1 MIEKFNGIIYFIIF
15 LIHFA
20 GVGLYAYQLLGN
32 TEKFREKFAIDVTA
46 TSTMRMLGGMLAGV
60 FLMALYILFVRP
72 NGVEGTWAF
81 FNLVFVQNLCVL
93 LANTYSVMIDKTG
106 VKNNSIEAVIAPLI
120 FTILIA
126 ILIYGLSDKIY
137 IY

>member
-1 MIEKFNGIIYFIIF
+1 MIEKFNGIFYFIIF

-20 GVGLYAYQLLGN
+20 GLGLYAYQLIVN
-32 TEKFREKFAIDVTA
+32 TKKFREKFAIDVTA
-46 TSTMRMLGGMLAGV
+46 TSTMRMLGGMLIGV

-72 NGVEGTWAF
+72 NGVQGTWAF
-81 FNLVFVQNLCVL
+81 FNLVFVQNFCVL
-93 LANTYSVMIDKTG
+93 LVNAYTVLIDKTG
-106 VKNNSIEAVIAPLI
+106 VRSNSIEAVIAPFV
-120 FTILIA
+120 FTALIA

>member
-1 MIEKFNGIIYFIIF
+1 MIEKFNGIFYFIIF

-20 GVGLYAYQLLGN
+20 GLGLYAYQLIVN
-32 TEKFREKFAIDVTA
+32 TKKFREKFAIDVTA
-46 TSTMRMLGGMLAGV
+46 TSTMRMLGGMLIGV

-72 NGVEGTWAF
+72 NGVQGTWAF
-81 FNLVFVQNLCVL
+81 FNLVFAQNFCVL
-93 LANTYSVMIDKTG
+93 LVNAYTVLIDKTG
-106 VKNNSIEAVIAPLI
+106 VRSNSIEAVIAPFV
-120 FTILIA
+120 FTALIA

>member
-1 MIEKFNGIIYFIIF
+1 MIEKFNGIFYFIIF

-20 GVGLYAYQLLGN
+20 GLGLYAYQLIVN
-32 TEKFREKFAIDVTA
+32 TKKFREKFAIDVTA
-46 TSTMRMLGGMLAGV
+46 TSTMRMLGGMLIGV

-72 NGVEGTWAF
+72 NGAQGTWAF
-81 FNLVFVQNLCVL
+81 FNLVFVQNFCVL
-93 LANTYSVMIDKTG
+93 LVNAYTVLIDKTG
-106 VKNNSIEAVIAPLI
+106 VRSNSIEAVIAPFV
-120 FTILIA
+120 FTALIA

>member
-32 TEKFREKFAIDVTA
+32 TAKFREKFAIDVTA

-60 FLMALYILFVRP
+60 FLMALYIL
-72 NGVEGTWAF
+72 
-81 FNLVFVQNLCVL
+81 
-93 LANTYSVMIDKTG
+93 YSFCRG
-106 VKNNSIEAVIAPLI
+106 WSLR
-120 FTILIA
+120 
-126 ILIYGLSDKIY
+126 LSTFRKHCKI
-137 IY
+137 

>member
-1 MIEKFNGIIYFIIF
+1 MIEKFNGIFYFTIF

-20 GVGLYAYQLLGN
+20 GLGLYAYQLIVN

-46 TSTMRMLGGMLAGV
+46 TSTMRMLGGMLIGV

-72 NGVEGTWAF
+72 NGVQGTWAF
-81 FNLVFVQNLCVL
+81 FNLVFVQNFCVL
-93 LANTYSVMIDKTG
+93 LVNAYTVLIDKTG
-106 VKNNSIEAVIAPLI
+106 VRSNSIEAVIAPFV
-120 FTILIA
+120 FTVLMA

>member
-81 FNLVFVQNLCVL
+81 F
-93 LANTYSVMIDKTG
+93 
-106 VKNNSIEAVIAPLI
+106 
-120 FTILIA
+120 
-126 ILIYGLSDKIY
+126 
-137 IY
+137 